1 MRRAATSRP
10 TETKAKSAPSFE
22 QSRLA
27 LSRTLESLSFVK
39 VVSVQH
45 GEKTPYGGCSY
56 TGEAIELHF
65 RDTREKPK
73 LVFFDK
79 FGRARGQFMV
89 GPIHLVQ
96 APLGQEAIS
105 SLPTVGDILIGSLVP
120 NTRKS
125 HLEFVLRGWSSD
137 AKPLHE
143 LLRILKF
150 GTRMHELE
158 MKTSLVQSNCMLLQ
172 CPPNLKK
179 SRDDIYMTAKVVL
192 WGNLRPL
199 QILAVIENPDKY
211 SLLEDASK
219 EEYDAAKAIKITLS
233 CLDFIDGLIVKFPD
247 EKLSEQF
254 LLGLKEIAPV
264 AVSPITFGRKDYGQ
278 FIFDPTFSK
287 DYLARIPG
295 ASDASN
301 APKSPAYAPTSPTGP
316 SNVPKSP
323 AYAPKSPVYAPTS
336 PAYVPSP
343 YPKPASPYA
352 PKSPY
357 LNKTPQFGVP
367 GSPTYTSY

>member
-10 TETKAKSAPSFE
+10 TETKTKSAPSFE

-27 LSRTLESLSFVK
+27 LARTLESLSFVK

-45 GEKTPYGGCSY
+45 GERTPYGGCSY

-137 AKPLHE
+137 AKPLNE

-179 SRDDIYMTAKVVL
+179 SRDDIYMTAKVIL

-211 SLLEDASK
+211 CLVEDASK
-219 EEYDAAKAIKITLS
+219 EEYDAAKSIKITLS

-254 LLGLKEIAPV
+254 LLGLKELAPV
-264 AVSPITFGRKDYGQ
+264 ALAPVTFGRNQ
-278 FIFDPTFSK
+278 FVFDPNFSK
-287 DYLARIPG
+287 DYLAKIPG
-295 ASDASN
+295 ASDIPGTS
-301 APKSPAYAPTSPTGP
+301 PIYKPTSPAYAPTSP
-316 SNVPKSP
+316 
-323 AYAPKSPVYAPTS
+323 AYAPTSPKYAPNS

-343 YPKPASPYA
+343 YKEQSPKYA

-367 GSPTYTSY
+367 GSPTYKSY